1 MAITCTM
8 SITSPGPTRAGQVID
23 GILTLVNN
31 GSNTVS
37 VRSLQLSEASTMGAR
52 FRQPAFLT
60 PNVALDSS
68 YPSVTAGST
77 AYYPFSIV
85 VASPNMPGAPVQAPN
100 AMHLNV
106 CPPGNT
112 WCRVQLDART
122 YDAVAA
128 AFVVGT
134 AELNFPV
141 VSAVAAAI
149 SQGGAQQWN
158 AAMNAVNW
166 FFP

>member
-1 MAITCTM
+1 MAITCTLT
-8 SITSPGPTRAGQVID
+8 ITSPGSTRAGQVID
-23 GILTLVNN
+23 GILRIVNN

-37 VRSLQLSEASTMGAR
+37 VRDLRLSEASTMGAR

-60 PNVALDSS
+60 PNVALDAG
-68 YPSVTAGST
+68 YPSITAGAT

-85 VASPNMPGAPVQAPN
+85 VASPNMPGAPAQAPN
-100 AMHLNV
+100 SMHLDV
-106 CPPGNT
+106 CPPSNT
-112 WCRVQLDART
+112 TCRVQLDART

-134 AELNFPV
+134 ADIAFPV

-149 SQGGAQQWN
+149 SQGGASQWN

-166 FFP
+166 FF